1 MAWNPKTKAGK
12 VLKTALQVGG
22 GVLGL
27 ATGLNVG
34 SAALGVVG
42 RVVTKGTAALAK
54 TDGVLSSISNATDK
68 VATASKILQAGV
80 NKKINAAVEAEKKAA
95 RVAAGEIAG
104 ETTEPEPGT
113 VTTGITDFF
122 KGQTGKYVLFGAA
135 GIAALFLLPKLLK
148 RR

>member
-12 VLKTALQVGG
+12 VLQTALRVGG

-54 TDGVLSSISNATDK
+54 TDGVLSDISNATDK
-68 VATASKILQAGV
+68 VATAAKLLQNGV
-80 NKKINAAVEAEKKAA
+80 TKKYNEAVKAEKKSAEAA
-95 RVAAGEIAG
+95 AAALNEATD
-104 ETTEPEPGT
+104 ETKPAT
-113 VTTGITDFF
+113 VTDFF
-122 KGQTGKYVLFGAA
+122 KGEAGKYVIYAA
-135 GIAALFLLPKLLK
+135 AALGALFLIPKLIK
-148 RR
+148 GR